1 MCPEEQCKATFSTAF
16 VLKQH
21 TESVHERNKILDK
34 KGNKDGPKV
43 DTEIQHDT
51 ADQGMIFF
59 TLSPVN
65 IQLHFFLNLITN

>member
-1 MCPEEQCKATFSTAF
+1 MCPEEKCKATFSSAS

-43 DTEIQHDT
+43 DKKKNNDT

-59 TLSPVN
+59 LFRS
-65 IQLHFFLNLITN
+65 F